1 MSFKSLGQTLILLL
15 CAVAVYLI
23 DVSAVLPYV
32 VWISV
37 IGTVLILGYA
47 LYYSKNWGKPL
58 FVFLLGAFLW
68 TMPAAA
74 QLTQEK
80 VQEITAAR
88 DLCSADRTGDSY
100 DKAVRDKAYY
110 ILSLSETLKSSD
122 LSSTAKDVLICARQY
137 TAFAS
142 SIDSAKINV
151 CPTMADYM
159 KRSAG
164 DCWICGVGFLLIESV
179 QRLASYTEAPVKK
192 LALQLIAIMFLFW
205 ILIKVLMLFGTWGY
219 ANISEFFSDLFVRFF
234 AVLVA
239 VAFLY
244 APVKEVFS
252 LTVSPLINMSAG
264 LGVYITDLTFTQS
277 EGQSFAAQ
285 AEQQFGISSDTIC
298 PYCYRMNDPDYSFN
312 RADASYTPVF
322 EDAAVN
328 AMLCLT
334 CKIYRQ
340 VSPFLAMG
348 QTFMCYGTWK
358 EATNFYIPFIV
369 DINVPDFKLI
379 LFGILVVI
387 LFGIFLFL
395 ASFSMIDAF
404 FRLGLVALFLPIFIA
419 TFVFPISRH
428 YTVKAFSMVVYSIL
442 QLVGLAIAIALLL
455 NLFLGFIPD
464 SNALITHML
473 NNDVKAMLET
483 LTGGGS
489 FYMILVMAGILVMGM
504 QIISGSNG
512 IVSALSGIQDPG
524 SYGMAT
530 GQSAVQGAWGAVKA
544 TAGVA
549 MGSVAAAKEAQKG
562 MSDVDL
568 KKVRDGDFKG
578 LAKDGM
584 PASKTLK
591 FSDKA
596 ADQADKG
603 IQKAG
608 KAAGQAVEKTGKAA
622 GNAVDK
628 GGSAAGS
635 GMMGAGKGMMAKGA
649 ALSATGVGAIIGVPL
664 MVAGAAV
671 AATGAGVKGAS
682 KVVGAAMKVAGKA
695 AGKTVETGSKAVG
708 KASKQAIKGTAK
720 VAEKT
725 AEKTVQAAQG
735 VQEKGGEKKNE
746 KASDAAPIRSGVSQ
760 SGVTPGAGQSDAM
773 PAGQSGGS
781 SNPSSPNMDW
791 AQNEK
796 DAYAQGDNPIE
807 SGDLTKQ

>member
-15 CAVAVYLI
+15 CAIAVYLI

-37 IGTVLILGYA
+37 IGTVLILGYV
-47 LYYSKNWGKPL
+47 LYYSKNLGKPL
-58 FVFLLGAFLW
+58 FILLLGVFLW
-68 TMPAAA
+68 SMPAAA
-74 QLTQEK
+74 QLAQEK
-80 VQEITAAR
+80 VQEIAAAR
-88 DLCSADRTGDSY
+88 DLCSANRSGSSY
-100 DKAVRDKAYY
+100 DSALRDKAYH
-110 ILSLSETLKSSD
+110 ILSLAETLKKSD

-142 SIDSAKINV
+142 SIDSEKINV

-159 KRSAG
+159 KRSAV
-164 DCWICGVGFLLIESV
+164 DCWICGVGFLMIESV

-264 LGVYITDLTFTQS
+264 LGIYITDLTFTQS
-277 EGQSFAAQ
+277 EEKSFAAQ
-285 AEQQFGISSDTIC
+285 AEKKFGISSDTIC

-312 RADASYTPVF
+312 RADSSYAPVF
-322 EDAAVN
+322 EDSAVN

-348 QTFMCYGTWK
+348 QTFWCYGEKK
-358 EATNFYIPFIV
+358 EYSRHFTAGFWLIKI
-369 DINVPDFKLI
+369 PDFKLVI
-379 LFGILVVI
+379 FGILVIV

-419 TFVFPISRH
+419 TYAFPISRH

-442 QLVGLAIAIALLL
+442 QLVGLAVAIGLLL

-464 SNALITHML
+464 SDALIEHML

-504 QIISGSNG
+504 QIISGTNG
-512 IVSALSGIQDPG
+512 VVSALSGIQDPG
-524 SYGMAT
+524 NYGMAT
-530 GQSAVQGAWGAVKA
+530 GQGAVQGAWGAVKT
-544 TAGVA
+544 TAA
-549 MGSVAAAKEAQKG
+549 IAIESVAAANSTEGSAKKDKTKGSIKE
-562 MSDVDL
+562 S
-568 KKVRDGDFKG
+568 
-578 LAKDGM
+578 M

-608 KAAGQAVEKTGKAA
+608 KAAGNG
-622 GNAVDK
+622 VDK
-628 GGSAAGS
+628 AGSAAGD
-635 GMMGAGKGMMAKGA
+635 GIMGAGE
-649 ALSATGVGAIIGVPL
+649 
-664 MVAGAAV
+664 
-671 AATGAGVKGAS
+671 
-682 KVVGAAMKVAGKA
+682 
-695 AGKTVETGSKAVG
+695 TVEAGSKAAG
-708 KASKQAIKGTAK
+708 KASKQTIKGTAK

-725 AEKTVQAAQG
+725 AEKAVQKAQG
-735 VQEKGGEKKNE
+735 VQEKGGENKNE
-746 KASDAAPIRSGVSQ
+746 KVSNATSIHPDVNSSVAGV
-760 SGVTPGAGQSDAM
+760 GQS
-773 PAGQSGGS
+773 SGS

-791 AQNEK
+791 AKNEK
-796 DAYAQGDNPIE
+796 EAYAQGDNPIE

>member
-68 TMPAAA
+68 TMPATA

-137 TAFAS
+137 VAFAS
-142 SIDSAKINV
+142 AIDSAKINV
-151 CPTMADYM
+151 CPTMGDYI

-387 LFGIFLFL
+387 LFSIFLFL

-419 TFVFPISRH
+419 TFAFPISRH

-524 SYGMAT
+524 SYGAAT
-530 GQSAVQGAWGAVKA
+530 AKGAMQGAIK
-544 TAGVA
+544 TGVA
-549 MGSVAAAKEAQKG
+549 VTGVA
-562 MSDVDL
+562 
-568 KKVRDGDFKG
+568 
-578 LAKDGM
+578 
-584 PASKTLK
+584 
-591 FSDKA
+591 
-596 ADQADKG
+596 
-603 IQKAG
+603 I
-608 KAAGQAVEKTGKAA
+608 
-622 GNAVDK
+622 
-628 GGSAAGS
+628 GSAANITGNI
-635 GMMGAGKGMMAKGA
+635 ANQKEKDAKD
-649 ALSATGVGAIIGVPL
+649 
-664 MVAGAAV
+664 
-671 AATGAGVKGAS
+671 K
-682 KVVGAAMKVAGKA
+682 
-695 AGKTVETGSKAVG
+695 
-708 KASKQAIKGTAK
+708 
-720 VAEKT
+720 EKT
-725 AEKTVQAAQG
+725 AEDKKKKTEEA
-735 VQEKGGEKKNE
+735 EKKAKNSEKRAKEAEKKAAALNATPKDKE
-746 KASDAAPIRSGVSQ
+746 KAEKAREQANKDKEEVKKAREEANKAKEEARKAKGEAQKARKRADVFGKINKLTSKYTGQNSKTDQAKRNEIKAKLNEIEEKKKLSVAIEEEKQNQSSDAQTKAEDSASTSGIQEEITDNTSSKNEGDNQ
-760 SGVTPGAGQSDAM
+760 SEEKKDEASASTSSEASIQSTSE
-773 PAGQSGGS
+773 QSTGS
-781 SNPSSPNMDW
+781 SRPNDPNMDW
-791 AQNEK
+791 AKNEK
-796 DAYAQGDNPIE
+796 DAYAQEESPID